1 MGLIR
6 GIYVALLQGWIHLGE
21 RIFPPTIHPML
32 VHFPI
37 VLLYL
42 ALLADLLS
50 RAIHST
56 DHFFDRASFWLL
68 ALGLVAGVCTA
79 AAGVVSEQFVRWTP
93 TTKVMLYAHQRD
105 AVITGGLVM
114 LTLAARLYARYPRR
128 GYSRHSE
135 GWSFAG
141 SRRGKASWL
150 ATVLLVAS
158 VAMITTTAS
167 LGGTMVYQYG
177 VGIKHVTFRSPVVL
191 RSWR

>member
-21 RIFPPTIHPML
+21 HLFPPTIHPML

-37 VLLYL
+37 ALLYL
-42 ALLADLLS
+42 ALLVDLLS
-50 RAIHST
+50 RVIHST
-56 DHFFDRASFWLL
+56 EHFFDRASFWLVL
-68 ALGLVAGVCTA
+68 LGLVAGVCTA
-79 AAGVVSEQFVRWTP
+79 AAGVVSEQFVAWTSA
-93 TTKVMLYAHQRD
+93 TKALLYAHQRD
-105 AVITGGLVM
+105 AVLTGVLVM
-114 LTLAARLYARYPRR
+114 LTLGARLYARYPRR
-128 GYSRHSE
+128 SYGRHAG

-141 SRRGKASWL
+141 SGRGKASWL

-177 VGIKHVTFRSPVVL
+177 VGIKHVTFRLPVGV
-191 RSWR
+191 RSRH